1 MFTRFSKNSLHNL
14 AALCVAA
21 ASLAKNSL
29 AVAILLEEADQR
41 SHDVDVVLVRTI
53 SAMPSGRHA
62 CETYGG
68 AVGMRAAVITIEVL
82 VD

>member
-1 MFTRFSKNSLHNL
+1 M
-14 AALCVAA
+14 
-21 ASLAKNSL
+21 
-29 AVAILLEEADQR
+29 EETDQR

-53 SAMPSGRHA
+53 SAVPSGRHA

-68 AVGMRAAVITIEVL
+68 AVGMRAAVITIEIL